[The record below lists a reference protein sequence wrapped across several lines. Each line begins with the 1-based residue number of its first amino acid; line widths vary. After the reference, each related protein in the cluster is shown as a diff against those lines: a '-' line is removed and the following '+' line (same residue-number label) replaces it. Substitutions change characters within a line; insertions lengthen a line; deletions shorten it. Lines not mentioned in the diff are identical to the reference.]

1 MEFSDTT
8 KAYTQGSS
16 IAPPALE
23 EPMEAY
29 LKRPTPQPIITWKVL
44 GGPSLSAQVPGSGFA
59 YFELGE
65 KGITK
70 ASVMALTKVL
80 DIPMVEMSDLL
91 NISFKT
97 FSRKKDNELFD
108 SWISSHAIEI
118 AQTVARGLSLFEDQS
133 KLQRWLK
140 KPNRALH
147 GKIPLALL
155 KNATGLKL
163 INQVMGRIEEG
174 IHT

>member
-1 MEFSDTT
+1 MKPSNTT
-8 KAYTQGSS
+8 YTYTE
-16 IAPPALE
+16 PTDEALTTVE
-23 EPMEAY
+23 EPMAVY
-29 LKRPTPQPIITWKVL
+29 LSRPTPQPVIAWKVL
-44 GGPSLSAQVPGSGFA
+44 GGHSLSAQVPGSGFA
-59 YFELGE
+59 FFELGE

-70 ASVMALTKVL
+70 ASVLALTKIL
-80 DIPMVEMSDLL
+80 DIPMVEMADLL

-97 FSRKKDNELFD
+97 FSRKKDNDLFD

-118 AQTVARGLSLFEDQS
+118 AQTVARGLSLFEDEK

-163 INQVMGRIEEG
+163 LNQVMGRIEEG
-174 IHT
+174 IYT